1 MDSSVVGIIQL
12 IIDYAPERHKIEMR
26 PEPQRTEVG
35 GQKPEVKTE
44 HQKVRG

>member
-26 PEPQRTEVG
+26 PEPQRTED
-35 GQKPEVKTE
+35 QKEGK
-44 HQKVRG
+44 KADGLL